1 VYNFYLLYAVPLL
14 VVALIYVRRRVG
26 HQSQAA
32 STWDEVIE
40 SGLTEPPTL
49 HPQIDLGRCFGS
61 GACVRACPEE
71 AIGIINGK
79 AVLINAAE
87 CIGHGACEPACPTK
101 AIRLVFGTYKRGMDI
116 PRVNPEFQTNVP
128 GIFIAGELGGMGLI
142 RKAVQQGRQAIENI
156 AKRKRNAADFDVAIV
171 GAGPAGMA
179 ASLAA
184 KKLGLK
190 YVTVE
195 QEDSI
200 GGTTY
205 HYPRNKIVMT
215 APMDLPIIG
224 LIKVREISKE
234 ALMELWH
241 DVVTKAQITVRYNEK
256 MESIDRTGDT
266 FVVKTSKGTY
276 RAGSVLL
283 SLGRRGS
290 PRKLGVPG
298 EDQSKVVYR
307 LIEAEQYR
315 SKHVVVVGGGDSAL
329 EAALDIAAEDG
340 TTVILSYRGSA
351 FSRVKAKNRTRLEE
365 AVTQNRLNLM
375 LESQILEIRANDIR
389 IKTSA
394 GEAEFK
400 NDAVLVCAG
409 GELPTPFLKKIGV
422 MVEAQFG
429 L

>member
-32 STWDEVIE
+32 STWDEVVE

-61 GACVRACPEE
+61 GACVRACPEQ

-116 PRVNPEFQTNVP
+116 PRVNSEFQTNVP

-276 RAGSVLL
+276 SAGSVLL

-351 FSRVKAKNRTRLEE
+351 FNRVKAKNRTRLEE

-375 LESQILEIRANDIR
+375 LESQILEIRADDIR

-394 GEAEFK
+394 GEAAFK